1 MNTKQLS
8 LFLLT
13 SVISLSCL
21 AENQDSS
28 IGALY
33 VQANCGNSQE
43 AAVAVAGKKEG
54 IFAWINETC
63 KLPTPKKDILSQ
75 ADAYTLAFG
84 FSEQPPS
91 DIISSTSI
99 KKLELISGISN
110 PSTNLFSIT
119 YEPYFN
125 TILGKTTF
133 LSLLCA
139 PTTDIHTLQERQ
151 AAIQFLGDHQ
161 ELSQQIQ
168 TILHN
173 MHKAEKSMLTYWHSV
188 PPIDDNFA
196 RMLYFGKWLNKLNNT
211 AMLEFT
217 SSASY
222 FLAGAGMTFGPVSP
236 IIFTKYSTGRS
247 WSEAFM
253 WQNISSPIKIAT
265 ATLTALYA
273 WVGLVQFSI
282 FKNNHDA
289 TAHLQKLLID
299 VASYIRNTKRLR
311 LLINRNP
318 ELLTLIPELQEI
330 MLLTSSKYHTA
341 DYCKLLSMLDTN
353 TFKGEASFFSLI
365 GRVLAANKLM
375 QDENVHRQFDGIL
388 RAAGL
393 LDAYSAVA
401 TMMTTHEEKGAH
413 YCFAQYTNDGLYLH
427 ADNFWNPFIDADR
440 VVTNNV
446 DMGSTEKNN
455 IILTGPNT
463 GGKTTTIK
471 ALVFALLMAQTFGVA
486 PADEFV
492 CSPFSKLNCY
502 LSITDNIAGEES
514 LFKAEVMRAKELV
527 MGIKSLANNEY
538 AFTIIDEIFSGTSP
552 QEGEQAAYLFA
563 QQLNDLRNSCTIIA
577 THYPKLTELEN
588 VSGYKNC
595 HVEVIRHEDG
605 SRERT
610 FKLCA
615 GPSYLNIAMDLLKEE
630 GLL

>member
-1 MNTKQLS
+1 MNTKRLS

-13 SVISLSCL
+13 SVISLNCL

-43 AAVAVAGKKEG
+43 AAVAEKQEG
-54 IFAWINETC
+54 VFAWINEIC

-84 FSEQPPS
+84 FSEQPLS
-91 DIISSTSI
+91 DIINNTGI
-99 KKLELISGISN
+99 KKLELLSGISH

-119 YEPYFN
+119 YKPYLQ

-133 LSLLCA
+133 LSLLCT
-139 PTTDIHTLQERQ
+139 PTTDIRTLQERQ
-151 AAIQFLGDHQ
+151 AAIQFLADHQ
-161 ELSQQIQ
+161 ELHQQIQ

-173 MHKAEKSMLTYWHSV
+173 MHTAEKSMLTYWHSK

-196 RMLYFGKWLNKLNNT
+196 KMLYFGKWFNKLNNT

-222 FLAGAGMTFGPVSP
+222 LLAGAGITFGAVLP
-236 IIFTKYSTGRS
+236 IIVDSFFTGRS
-247 WSEAFM
+247 WSEAFV
-253 WQNISSPIKIAT
+253 WKNISSSAKIGT
-265 ATLTALYA
+265 AIFTALYG
-273 WVGLVQFSI
+273 WVGFIQFSI

-289 TAHLQKLLID
+289 TVHLQKLLID
-299 VASYIRNTKRLR
+299 VASYVQNAKRLR

-318 ELLTLIPELQEI
+318 ELLTLMPELQEI

-353 TFKGEASFFSLI
+353 TFKGEASFFSII

-375 QDENVHRQFDGIL
+375 QDENVHRQFDGVL
-388 RAAGL
+388 RATGL
-393 LDAYSAVA
+393 LDTYSAIA

-413 YCFAQYTNDGLYLH
+413 YCFAQYTNDGPYLH
-427 ADNFWNPFIDADR
+427 ANNFWNPFIDADK
-440 VVTNNV
+440 VVANSV
-446 DMGSTEKNN
+446 DMGSTGKNN

-527 MGIKSLANNEY
+527 MGIKSLAQNEY

-588 VSGYKNC
+588 ISGYKNC

-605 SRERT
+605 SRKRT